1 MVKEVASTY
10 NQRQNWLTLFSS
22 KHSLIYEMNA
32 SYPDT
37 PKTLCSLHA
46 SAALSYYSALQGGG
60 NGLFFFFISAQK

>member
-1 MVKEVASTY
+1 
-10 NQRQNWLTLFSS
+10 
-22 KHSLIYEMNA
+22 MNA

-60 NGLFFFFISAQK
+60 NGLFFFFISAQKCKREA